1 MMTKTSC
8 RPKIHSLIE
17 RFFIIAG
24 LVILIATLSV
34 GIYFNKYDE
43 QEKKKNNLQ
52 KIHGMLSQ
60 LIVPSLIIS
69 DLSEIKRLLFMA
81 AGNKETF
88 LVIDNVGTI
97 IMSDYEKRQFFKF
110 VSTFYKSANDCKYLE
125 ATYRYIGN
133 TKYFINCSVLKNKD
147 VLSSEKDVGVLLSF
161 SNYQWFAFSP
171 IIFYFV
177 GILIIL
183 FLFLIFLFRKMLYRQ
198 LLQPLVTL
206 KDRMS
211 GISMS
216 YTISNSS
223 IDEIINAPAELVEI
237 KEAFDRLLSSLHEE
251 YNGRIE
257 AEKMKALIDL
267 AAGVAHDI
275 RSPLI
280 ALDIIIKD
288 IKNIPEEQRIVI
300 RNSTNRINDI
310 ANNLLTQYRQRKN
323 SKTDDAV
330 ANVKPELIS
339 DLLMSLIS
347 EKRAQYRNDSIK
359 LLINLDE
366 NAYGKFATIS
376 ASTFN
381 RVLSNLIDNSIEA
394 LADQIEIFLS
404 VSGIEQQSSLC
415 IQIKDNGCGISSKT
429 LQKITKGESVS
440 NKANGHGLGLP
451 HAIKTIENEW
461 SGQFNIRSSVNVGT
475 TVEIRLPQALIPKW
489 FLSELIVNQK
499 ESIVILDDDESI
511 HQVWKKR
518 FTEINTNVVF
528 INHYTPQNLLTW
540 YKDNLSTSNIFL
552 IDYEFI
558 GCNKNG
564 LNIIEELNIADRSYL
579 VTSRHEDLNV
589 RESSEKIGL
598 KIIPKTFAVYIPILL
613 LKDHITKSM
622 DLIFIDS
629 DLNDTVRGQDF
640 AQELYKK
647 GFTNIYLAT
656 GYRIADFGEMPWI
669 KAVVGKEPPF

>member
-1 MMTKTSC
+1 M
-8 RPKIHSLIE
+8 
-17 RFFIIAG
+17 
-24 LVILIATLSV
+24 
-34 GIYFNKYDE
+34 
-43 QEKKKNNLQ
+43 
-52 KIHGMLSQ
+52 
-60 LIVPSLIIS
+60 
-69 DLSEIKRLLFMA
+69 
-81 AGNKETF
+81 
-88 LVIDNVGTI
+88 
-97 IMSDYEKRQFFKF
+97 
-110 VSTFYKSANDCKYLE
+110 
-125 ATYRYIGN
+125 
-133 TKYFINCSVLKNKD
+133 
-147 VLSSEKDVGVLLSF
+147 
-161 SNYQWFAFSP
+161 
-171 IIFYFV
+171 
-177 GILIIL
+177 
-183 FLFLIFLFRKMLYRQ
+183 
-198 LLQPLVTL
+198 
-206 KDRMS
+206 
-211 GISMS
+211 
-216 YTISNSS
+216 
-223 IDEIINAPAELVEI
+223 
-237 KEAFDRLLSSLHEE
+237 
-251 YNGRIE
+251 
-257 AEKMKALIDL
+257 
-267 AAGVAHDI
+267 
-275 RSPLI
+275 
-280 ALDIIIKD
+280 
-288 IKNIPEEQRIVI
+288 
-300 RNSTNRINDI
+300 RNSANRINDI

-622 DLIFIDS
+622 DLIFIDDDVAITGAWVLHGLSKGKIVAAYNSIRAFKIDLNQFNLDTPVFIDS
-629 DLNDTVRGQDF
+629 DLNDIVKGQDF
-640 AQELYKK
+640 AKELSER
-647 GFTNIYLAT
+647 GFANIYLAT
-656 GYRIADFGEMPWI
+656 GYRTADFGEMPWI
-669 KAVVGKEPPF
+669 KAIVGKEPPF